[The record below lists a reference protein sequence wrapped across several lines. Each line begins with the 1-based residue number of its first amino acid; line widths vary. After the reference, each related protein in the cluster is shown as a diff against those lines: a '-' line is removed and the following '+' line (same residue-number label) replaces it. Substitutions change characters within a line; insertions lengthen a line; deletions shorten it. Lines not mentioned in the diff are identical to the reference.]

1 MLAAALLVRAAQ
13 CVRESW
19 CQGTDALDRYGGP
32 VEPWSEQAAAW
43 SLLGALV
50 AALDGPGAVAAGNV
64 PPPAIATAM
73 AALGE
78 MTDERS
84 LTGWNDAPTR
94 TQRDVIEV
102 LVRARMLLGG
112 RRVTI

>member
-1 MLAAALLVRAAQ
+1 
-13 CVRESW
+13 
-19 CQGTDALDRYGGP
+19 
-32 VEPWSEQAAAW
+32 
-43 SLLGALV
+43 
-50 AALDGPGAVAAGNV
+50 
-64 PPPAIATAM
+64 M